1 MLAELI
7 EFVAALWKADS
18 EMRDSSIVGESE
30 MDRRSRR
37 WVSIICGT
45 LLGLLAIAGITW
57 AWLIG

>member
-7 EFVAALWKADS
+7 AFVAGLWKADS

-30 MDRRSRR
+30 LDRHSRR

-45 LLGLLAIAGITW
+45 LLALLVIGGLAW